1 MFGGFG
7 VQVDV
12 DECPDVSG
20 MSNITAMP
28 TFILYARGQEV
39 ARETGANPAKL
50 RALLQKA
57 TYGTRTHTHTYT
69 HICLSTRAS
78 PAKEWPS
85 DVGCVFLESISGV

>member
-1 MFGGFG
+1 MCVFGGFG

-39 ARETGANPAKL
+39 ARETGANPDKL

-57 TYGTRTHTHTYT
+57 TYGTRTHTHTH
-69 HICLSTRAS
+69 HIHTFACLHVHPRRR
-78 PAKEWPS
+78 
-85 DVGCVFLESISGV
+85 SGLRTWVVYF

>member
-57 TYGTRTHTHTYT
+57 TYGTRTHTHTNHIHTHLPVYT
-69 HICLSTRAS
+69 CI
-78 PAKEWPS
+78 PGE
-85 DVGCVFLESISGV
+85 GVAFGRGLCIFRVH